1 MKIKCKI
8 TELQKKKINSI
19 LARLFFLFYV
29 FFIQISF
36 SQNAVSGFF
45 NKKGQLDVATNLT
58 YKSGRELFAGKEKI
72 AIVPSEFE
80 AINTQIVNL
89 FADYSFKDWLTLTVN
104 IPYVYVYN
112 KNNIPDPVNNKATQQ
127 GFQDI
132 EVYSNF
138 RLVFKKYNSGYF
150 TTSAGLSFTTPLSK
164 YKEQGIISIGNGAT
178 TLNPFFV
185 LQYKFKKGLFFE
197 TFYSHSFKKS
207 RFEFKVPD
215 ADLYNLKIGYAQTK
229 FYGDIRLT
237 IQNSVNG
244 TDIFSEEF
252 WAQGGLASFP
262 NNKVNFTNLSVN
274 LYYPITNKIG
284 ISTLLTQTLDGRNV
298 RKEKGFSLGLVYRM
312 NNK

>member
-1 MKIKCKI
+1 MHNGTK
-8 TELQKKKINSI
+8 TNSI
-19 LARLFFLFYV
+19 HPRLFFLFCII
-29 FFIQISF
+29 FIQNGSA
-36 SQNAVSGFF
+36 QNAVSGFF
-45 NKKGQLDVATNLT
+45 NKKGQFELAANLT
-58 YKSGRELFAGKEKI
+58 YKSGKELFAGKEII

-80 AINTQIVNL
+80 AINTKIINV
-89 FADYSFKDWLTLTVN
+89 FANYSVKDWLTITAN
-104 IPYVYVYN
+104 IPYIYVYN
-112 KNNIPDPVNNKATQQ
+112 KNNIPDPVNNEATQK

-132 EVYSNF
+132 ELYSNF

-150 TTSAGLSFTTPLSK
+150 TTSTGLSFTTPLSS

-178 TLNPFFV
+178 TINPFFIV
-185 LQYKFKKGLFFE
+185 QYKFKKGLFFE

-207 RFEFKVPD
+207 RYEFKVPD
-215 ADLYNLKIGYAQTK
+215 ANLYNFKLGYARQK

-244 TDIFSEEF
+244 TDIFSDEF

-262 NNKVNFTNLSVN
+262 NNKVDFTNLSVN
-274 LYYPITNKIG
+274 LYYPITNKLG
-284 ISTLLTQTLDGRNV
+284 VSTFLTQTLDGRNV